1 MNETIWSVKRK
12 DGPGQFI
19 LRSTEQAGKILKVS
33 IALVNEE
40 HSTTFDLN
48 PDEFENFL
56 GILSNFKD
64 LIESPEHLTAHDGET
79 ESSTVYPASS
89 YKSEISIGETKGKTL
104 QRDEFEDALAN
115 LEALTRSMQSERSST
130 SKTAT
135 FSSSNKK
142 VEPPIYSVEKAKTE
156 PTKTTKTTKSTLKE
170 TDWDP
175 W

>member
-64 LIESPEHLTAHDGET
+64 LIESPEHLTVRET
-79 ESSTVYPASS
+79 ETEISAVYPASS
-89 YKSEISIGETKGKTL
+89 FKSEISLGDTKGKSL
-104 QRDEFEDALAN
+104 QSDEFEDALVN
-115 LEALTRSMQSERSST
+115 LENLTKAMQSERSAT

-142 VEPPIYSVEKAKTE
+142 IEPPIYSVEKAKSE
-156 PTKTTKTTKSTLKE
+156 PTKISKPTKSTLKE